1 MKPIIKGTIG
11 GVIAFAIGIGGIFA
25 FLDFEEV
32 ELENYDSDYLAASE
46 IHDQI
51 GDILDDICSRE
62 PRLKISSDVEEN
74 LAQLKVMDEFEV
86 YLSENLPKIDAKVS
100 SLENQIKEIQ
110 DRYSGAKKYYESF
123 NFKEYDCETSK
134 YNSEL
139 SKQLL
144 ETMQ

>member
-1 MKPIIKGTIG
+1 VKPIIKGTIG
-11 GVIAFAIGIGGIFA
+11 GVIAFALGIAGIFA
-25 FLDFEEV
+25 FLGFEEV
-32 ELENYDSDYLAASE
+32 ELENYDSDYLTASE

-51 GDILDDICSRE
+51 GDVLDDLCSRE
-62 PRLKISSDVEEN
+62 PRLKISPDVEEN
-74 LAQLKVMDEFEV
+74 LAQLKVMEEFEV
-86 YLSENLPKIDAKVS
+86 YLSENLPQIDAKVS

-123 NFKEYDCETSK
+123 NFKDYECETSK
-134 YNSEL
+134 YNVEL